1 MSEGSETE
9 NIKGTSPN
17 GNIRNLLLFISGM
30 GLLGLVAA
38 LLIFGGFGTPSSVED
53 AADAVI
59 TDVELGSIEVDSSE
73 VNGILS
79 PSDLAGAIQIGEV
92 APDFSL
98 ISATGEPLTLSDF
111 QGQPVIVNFW
121 ATWCAPCRFEMPE
134 LQEAVEAYAGDNLA
148 LLAVNREEE
157 AETIIDFFDELSA
170 DEGIDFTFPSL
181 LDDRAE
187 VAEAYGVFNMP
198 TTYFINAEGVVTAVH
213 RGPVVRSQIDG
224 YMADTLAP
232 TAN

>member
-1 MSEGSETE
+1 MSEQNET
-9 NIKGTSPN
+9 NSTNPN

-30 GLLGLVAA
+30 GLLGLVAV
-38 LLIFGGFGTPSSVED
+38 LLIFGGGFGAASSD
-53 AADAVI
+53 AEEAGAVV
-59 TDVELGSIEVDSSE
+59 TDVELTSINVDSSA

-79 PSDLAGAIQIGEV
+79 PADIAGAIQIGEP
-92 APDFSL
+92 APDFVLVS
-98 ISATGEPLTLSDF
+98 TDGEEMTLSDF

-157 AETIIDFFDELSA
+157 AETIIDFFAELSA

-224 YMADTLAP
+224 YMADTLTP
-232 TAN
+232 SAN